1 MKADLPAAFD
11 ILLLFW
17 GLEVLMAFE
26 KRPLSWKN
34 TLVRDAF
41 FVLSHT
47 RSEQISEM
55 FNLFLKGN
63 DEGDAKSVEEAASV
77 ETPPGLSKEE
87 VSLRDLLY
95 ADCAD
100 EDW

>member
-1 MKADLPAAFD
+1 
-11 ILLLFW
+11 
-17 GLEVLMAFE
+17 
-26 KRPLSWKN
+26 
-34 TLVRDAF
+34 
-41 FVLSHT
+41 
-47 RSEQISEM
+47 M

-63 DEGDAKSVEEAASV
+63 DEGDAKPVEETASV